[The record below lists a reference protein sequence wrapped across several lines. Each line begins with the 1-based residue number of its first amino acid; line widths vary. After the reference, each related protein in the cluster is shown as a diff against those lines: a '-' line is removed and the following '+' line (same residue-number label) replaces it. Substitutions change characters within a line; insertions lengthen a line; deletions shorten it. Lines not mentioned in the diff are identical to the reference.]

1 MLRILPGF
9 GLYRRFVTLALLAF
23 AFWAG
28 LHVARQASDDR
39 CLDAGGSLRADG
51 LCRGLQ

>member
-1 MLRILPGF
+1 MLPGL
-9 GLYRRFVTLALLAF
+9 GLYRRFMTLALLVF

-28 LHVARQASDDR
+28 MHVARLASDNR

-51 LCRGLQ
+51 LCGGLP